1 MDRSVRRE
9 GVQHAQARDGA
20 HGGVQ
25 DSGADTVLEGVQFG
39 MQDVGGAAGSPT
51 LTTTA
56 SARRPAARP
65 GDLVAMYAARS
76 SETPQVFKVVR
87 VGAGGDLVVVAH
99 AKPTHAA
106 PRKGRSNAAQA
117 RQAQAPA
124 PPPEQVVPHDLVLR
138 ELPAA
143 REKFPCAL
151 ALPRVVL
158 LTQKHA
164 APHHVQV
171 HNGTPFLASGFPFR
185 LRDEGVRW
193 AYASS

>member
-1 MDRSVRRE
+1 
-9 GVQHAQARDGA
+9 
-20 HGGVQ
+20 
-25 DSGADTVLEGVQFG
+25 L
-39 MQDVGGAAGSPT
+39 
-51 LTTTA
+51 
-56 SARRPAARP
+56 
-65 GDLVAMYAARS
+65 YAARS

-106 PRKGRSNAAQA
+106 ARKARPNATQA
-117 RQAQAPA
+117 SRAHAPT
-124 PPPEQVVPHDLVLR
+124 PEQVVPHDLVLR

-143 REKFPCAL
+143 RPKFPCAL

-171 HNGTPFLASGFPFR
+171 HNGTPFLSSGYPFK

-193 AYASS
+193 AYASP